1 MWELIRCKTAPETQT
16 SWSEEEN
23 LLEWA
28 FGEWFLEWLGLS
40 WPSIYTKRASPASF
54 SRHGHT
60 LLYPGVAAEQRE
72 HEASHVAS
80 PH

>member
-1 MWELIRCKTAPETQT
+1 MWELICCKTAPETQT

-28 FGEWFLEWLGLS
+28 FGELS
-40 WPSIYTKRASPASF
+40 WPFIYTKRASPASF